1 MILALVT
8 VLYQLQINAKVEDDI
23 TGTLFDT
30 VFKIN
35 VFPPYGI
42 KTGQGVHQNHTRNKI
57 LTFNSYCAFVAR
69 ERR

>member
-30 VFKIN
+30 VFKCVSTLWN
-35 VFPPYGI
+35 
-42 KTGQGVHQNHTRNKI
+42 QNWAGCSSKSH
-57 LTFNSYCAFVAR
+57 A
-69 ERR
+69 